1 MTNNIKE
8 QITNDLKQAKEAGQL
23 KASRIREIVQ
33 NAVSQV
39 TDEFKSGSTEIRS
52 LVKDAV
58 AAVVENVQ
66 QQGEELKE
74 NITASIEGAIDGV
87 TSLRRKANAK
97 THAEVREL
105 QAKLD
110 SEEEELQQEIERLLG
125 DIEETGK
132 DTSPNIRAAIESAIS
147 TLKNSEEAALL
158 QKRYAQ
164 LQAQLAIL
172 RANLAARYGG
182 RYEDVKEYLDDAKN
196 WYNKTR
202 TQAEPIAEQ
211 VEQKRS
217 LLEEKMGDAGVAL
230 AKKERQIKRILS
242 ELLQTATDYLRD
254 KKPPTT

>member
-1 MTNNIKE
+1 MTNIKE
-8 QITNDLKQAKEAGQL
+8 QITNDLKQAKETGQL

-39 TDEFKSGSTEIRS
+39 TDEFKSGSNEIRS

-58 AAVVENVQ
+58 SAVAENVQ
-66 QQGEELKE
+66 QQGDDLKE

-125 DIEETGK
+125 DIEDTGK
-132 DTSPNIRAAIESAIS
+132 DTSPNLKAAIESAIN
-147 TLKNSEEAALL
+147 TLKNSEEAAIL

-164 LQAQLAIL
+164 LQAQAAIL
-172 RANLAARYGG
+172 RANIAARYGG
-182 RYEDVKEYLDDAKN
+182 RYEDVKEYLDEAKA

-202 TQAEPIAEQ
+202 TQAEPVAEQ

-217 LLEEKMGDAGVAL
+217 QLEEKMGDAGVAI

-242 ELLQTATDYLRD
+242 DLLQTATDYLRD